1 MTRRRIAT
9 VLVLCVLGCGG
20 GSLALVSGS
29 AQAQCSSAGFSY
41 GGEGN
46 QISQTGC
53 EPTEPSSTLPFTGL
67 DLGLLVAAGLIL
79 IAGGTVLR
87 LRLRHGGHGEG

>member
-1 MTRRRIAT
+1 LTVTRRRIAT
-9 VLVLCVLGCGG
+9 VLVLCVLGCSG
-20 GSLALVSGS
+20 GSLALVTGS

-53 EPTEPSSTLPFTGL
+53 
-67 DLGLLVAAGLIL
+67 
-79 IAGGTVLR
+79 
-87 LRLRHGGHGEG
+87 